1 MKEIDEIIKLAK
13 MLNKDLNDDLLR
25 IQATVLVRKSLN
37 YMNRKDLPVELIEI
51 LADELATQNTSNIKK
66 VTEGDITVEYSIT
79 QKTFESLRA
88 QLNAFR
94 KVGTI

>member
-1 MKEIDEIIKLAK
+1 MKEIDEIIILAK
-13 MLNKDLNDDLLR
+13 IINKNLDDVLLR

-37 YMNRKDLPVELIEI
+37 YMNRKDLPHELIEI

-66 VTEGDITVEYSIT
+66 VTEGDTSIEYSVT
-79 QKTFESLRA
+79 QKTFENLRA
-88 QLNAFR
+88 QLNCFR